1 MRADIGISIILII
14 LIKLIKLIIIHQL
27 KEGKK
32 EGRKEGRKEGIPGHT
47 FQAHVGLV
55 RLSKCIVLVGRM
67 YLSRSCVDMAGLM
80 LVAGI
85 ANFFLGMD
93 EIDDGGELL
102 LYIGN

>member
-1 MRADIGISIILII
+1 M
-14 LIKLIKLIIIHQL
+14 
-27 KEGKK
+27 
-32 EGRKEGRKEGIPGHT
+32 
-47 FQAHVGLV
+47 GLV